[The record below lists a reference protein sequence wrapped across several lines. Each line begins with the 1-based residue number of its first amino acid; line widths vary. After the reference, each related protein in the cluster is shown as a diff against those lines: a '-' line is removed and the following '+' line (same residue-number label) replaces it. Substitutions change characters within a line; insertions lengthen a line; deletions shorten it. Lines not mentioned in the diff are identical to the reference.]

1 MFKNFYNYSLS
12 QPLIP
17 LLVFGLIIAW
27 GLSVTPFDWNYPF
40 KGNSV
45 AVDAIPDLGEN
56 QQIVYTDWSGQSPED
71 IEDQI
76 TYPLSNYFLTLA
88 GVKDVRG
95 LSITGRST
103 LYIIFEEDVDFYWS
117 RSRIIERINS
127 LPKGTLPEGVQPS
140 LGPDATGLGQIFWY
154 YLEGVNE
161 EGIEV
166 GGWSLEE
173 KRSLQDY
180 YIRTALSSVSGV
192 SEVASIGGFVKEFQ
206 VDIDPLVL
214 QQYGLSIQQV
224 FRRLKQ
230 VQAEGGLK
238 TLEFNR
244 NEYLIRGVAPVE
256 NLEDLARIPIRS
268 INQTPLYL
276 GDIAILQY
284 GPSDRRGALDVAGNE
299 AVGGVIVAQYG
310 ANPKEVIDNIHLK
323 INELSRS
330 LPSKTLDDGRKVQ
343 LKIIPFYDRSDVIN
357 ETIGTLEHALWLQI
371 LITIAIVL
379 LILRRLRI
387 ALLISVMLPISVLL
401 TFIAMKLASIDA
413 NVVALSGIA
422 IAIGTV
428 VDMGVILTD
437 TILQKLDKQQIS
449 SHSLKLKDFLK
460 NRFQLVIEATQEVA
474 GAILTAITTTIISF
488 LPVFTMIE
496 AEGKLFKPLA
506 FTKTFVLISSI
517 LVALSLLPVL
527 SYLLFGRVEWF
538 IKLLKHRIR
547 TLRKYLPKG
556 IFSPIRKPMIPL
568 NKGAISL
575 LIIWVS
581 YQLSSA
587 WQPLGIETP
596 ALLQFVFVGLLL
608 FILVQGVQ
616 FIITRYPSWL
626 EWALRYKKSFLSIP
640 IAIIMVGLYAWL
652 GFGKFFS
659 PISTTLE
666 NIGVSIGETS
676 WWQNLEQKH
685 PGLPTE
691 FMPSLDEGAFLYMP
705 TTIPSA
711 GVEQSL
717 ELMQFLDESISSIPE
732 IEQVVGKMGRVESA
746 LDPAPLTMF
755 EHIISYK
762 SEYLEDGEGTI
773 LRFRI
778 SDEGTFVRDSE
789 GKLIE
794 DNRGKPFRQWRDHV
808 QNKDDIWN
816 EIISVSSH
824 PALTSAPKLQPIE
837 TRILMLQTGLR
848 APFGIRL
855 QGENIQDLQLTG
867 QILEETLK
875 KLDFIRPE
883 TVFAERN
890 ASKPYIEIL
899 WDREALARYNMSVS
913 EAQDWAMISISGR
926 KAGEVQLGRERY
938 DIRIRLAKEYRND
951 PQSMAKLLVDT
962 PQGTR
967 VPLSSLASIEYRLG
981 PQAIKSEQ
989 SFKVSYVSF
998 DITNSLSNTEA
1009 IDQLAKH
1016 ISNARQ
1022 NGEIEI
1028 PEGIQL
1034 SYTGT
1039 FENQL
1044 RAEQRLQI
1052 ILPLTLLLIF
1062 LVLYLQFRSILTSLM
1077 IFVGVFVAWSGG
1089 FLLLSLFVW
1098 DGFATLTGG
1107 AFSIIELFSLEPIS
1121 LSIAVW
1127 VGFLALF
1134 GIATDGGVVMA
1145 TILQQ
1150 RLHPH
1155 SSSNIVL
1162 ENTADAERSDF
1173 LTISSIRNIIVSAGT
1188 ERIRPTLIT
1197 TATTI
1202 VALIPLFTSQG
1213 KGSEIMIPMAIPTLG
1228 GMFVQLITLLIVP
1241 VLYAWVEE
1249 SRINRLNEANNMRK
1263 PWYKLLS
1270 LLPLL
1275 LVFCLLSSSISAQ
1288 ETAHGTELVQPE
1300 KKSTQNWL
1308 DIYKQQA
1315 LEQFPSFESRLVLLE
1330 SYNSQANS
1338 IGLADP
1344 SLGVG
1349 VFVEPIETAL
1359 GAQKARYTLNQSL
1372 PLPGLFELQRA
1383 RVYSLKQQET
1393 LDLKLSILNHF
1404 EEMDKLWS
1412 ELYVKS
1418 ETVTLLNEQK
1428 RLVQEMIELLNTL
1441 NQEGLQSQQSVIE
1454 AQIRLELIAFRIKEA
1469 SIDLEQAQSSFNR
1482 LRNVEPRDSLHVPS
1496 HLESTTPYFGT
1507 EESHKQNS
1515 LQVTPLYP
1523 SLSNIEEKI
1532 EFLDYE
1538 TELATYERLPKVS
1551 LGLDYIVVEPRNMIN
1566 PITNNGNDAVIAK
1579 LTMSVPLW
1587 QKQKKSLVFAA
1598 VQKRKSAEISYR
1610 SMQIDL
1616 QNRLE
1621 KLISQHFIHTE
1632 NIKRIT
1638 TQINLIN
1645 ELLELT
1651 QRELETENGDL
1662 TKFFNALDRKIALQ
1676 ISRLNEEKQL
1686 FQLLK
1691 QINRLI
1697 SPESE
1702 RLNMNVAT
1710 NTK

>member
-1 MFKNFYNYSLS
+1 
-12 QPLIP
+12 
-17 LLVFGLIIAW
+17 
-27 GLSVTPFDWNYPF
+27 
-40 KGNSV
+40 
-45 AVDAIPDLGEN
+45 
-56 QQIVYTDWSGQSPED
+56 
-71 IEDQI
+71 
-76 TYPLSNYFLTLA
+76 
-88 GVKDVRG
+88 
-95 LSITGRST
+95 
-103 LYIIFEEDVDFYWS
+103 
-117 RSRIIERINS
+117 
-127 LPKGTLPEGVQPS
+127 
-140 LGPDATGLGQIFWY
+140 
-154 YLEGVNE
+154 
-161 EGIEV
+161 
-166 GGWSLEE
+166 
-173 KRSLQDY
+173 
-180 YIRTALSSVSGV
+180 
-192 SEVASIGGFVKEFQ
+192 
-206 VDIDPLVL
+206 
-214 QQYGLSIQQV
+214 
-224 FRRLKQ
+224 
-230 VQAEGGLK
+230 
-238 TLEFNR
+238 
-244 NEYLIRGVAPVE
+244 
-256 NLEDLARIPIRS
+256 
-268 INQTPLYL
+268 
-276 GDIAILQY
+276 
-284 GPSDRRGALDVAGNE
+284 
-299 AVGGVIVAQYG
+299 
-310 ANPKEVIDNIHLK
+310 
-323 INELSRS
+323 
-330 LPSKTLDDGRKVQ
+330 
-343 LKIIPFYDRSDVIN
+343 
-357 ETIGTLEHALWLQI
+357 
-371 LITIAIVL
+371 
-379 LILRRLRI
+379 
-387 ALLISVMLPISVLL
+387 
-401 TFIAMKLASIDA
+401 
-413 NVVALSGIA
+413 
-422 IAIGTV
+422 
-428 VDMGVILTD
+428 
-437 TILQKLDKQQIS
+437 
-449 SHSLKLKDFLK
+449 
-460 NRFQLVIEATQEVA
+460 
-474 GAILTAITTTIISF
+474 
-488 LPVFTMIE
+488 
-496 AEGKLFKPLA
+496 
-506 FTKTFVLISSI
+506 
-517 LVALSLLPVL
+517 
-527 SYLLFGRVEWF
+527 
-538 IKLLKHRIR
+538 
-547 TLRKYLPKG
+547 
-556 IFSPIRKPMIPL
+556 MIPL
-568 NKGAISL
+568 KKGAISL

-608 FILVQGVQ
+608 FIQVQGVQ
-616 FIITRYPSWL
+616 FIIKRYPSWL

-640 IAIIMVGLYAWL
+640 IAIIIVGLYAWL

-666 NIGVSIGETS
+666 NVGVSISETT

-762 SEYLEDGEGTI
+762 SEYIEDDEGTI

-867 QILEETLK
+867 QILEETIK

-1062 LVLYLQFRSILTSLM
+1062 LVLYLQFKSILISLM
-1077 IFVGVFVAWSGG
+1077 IFMGVFVAWAGG

-1098 DGFATLTGG
+1098 DGFAIVSGG
-1107 AFSIIELFSLEPIS
+1107 SLSILELFSLEPIS

-1150 RLHPH
+1150 RLHAHPN
-1155 SSSNIVL
+1155 SNNGK
-1162 ENTADAERSDF
+1162 ENTDDAEGPDH
-1173 LTISSIRNIIVSAGT
+1173 LTITWIRNTIVSAGT

-1249 SRINRLNEANNMRK
+1249 SRINRLNEAKNMRK
-1263 PWYKLLS
+1263 PWHKLSS
-1270 LLPLL
+1270 LLFLL
-1275 LVFCLLSSSISAQ
+1275 PVFYLLSSPIYAQ
-1288 ETAHGTELVQPE
+1288 QTTEGTKLVQPE
-1300 KKSTQNWL
+1300 EKSAVNWL
-1308 DIYKQQA
+1308 DTYKQQA
-1315 LEQFPSFESRLVLLE
+1315 LEQFPSFQSKLVLLE
-1330 SYNSQANS
+1330 SYNSEANS

-1372 PLPGLFELQRA
+1372 PLPGLFDLQRA

-1418 ETVTLLNEQK
+1418 ESIALLNEQK
-1428 RLVQEMIELLNTL
+1428 KILQEMVELLSTL

-1454 AQIRLELIAFRIKEA
+1454 AQIRLELIAFKIKEA
-1469 SIDLEQAQSSFNR
+1469 SINLEQTQSSFNR

-1496 HLESTTPYFGT
+1496 HLESTTPYVGT

-1551 LGLDYIVVEPRNMIN
+1551 LGLDYIVVEPRNVIN

-1587 QKQKKSLVFAA
+1587 QKQKKSLVFA
-1598 VQKRKSAEISYR
+1598 VDQKRKSAEILYR

-1702 RLNMNVAT
+1702 RFNMNVAT